1 MTYDDFVM
9 KIVLATIAI
18 IIYFGLM
25 VLEQKAEGRPYPERK
40 DWTKRGWLFF
50 LLSAVITLPFPI
62 FVHSQNLFGGSI
74 LEMGHLGPI
83 AGGLLGW
90 LVYTFPAY
98 WFHRASHDIVNL
110 WRWTHQMHHA
120 PVRNDAASSSVVHP
134 VESVCYALIIIFTA
148 IGLLGL
154 SLQATFV
161 MLLMIQLYAF
171 FPHTNVKTPRW
182 VGYFIQRPEGHV
194 LHHARELKK
203 VNYGDFP
210 IWDMLFGTYVNP
222 EEYSLEPLGFGDGK
236 DEAYMDM
243 LKGRLV
249 S

>member
-1 MTYDDFVM
+1 MTYADWQL
-9 KIVLATIAI
+9 KIILATLAI

-25 VLEQKAEGRPYPERK
+25 WLEDIAEGRPYPERQNWK
-40 DWTKRGWLFF
+40 TRGWLFF

-62 FVHSQNLFGGSI
+62 LIHGYDIFGGS
-74 LEMGHLGPI
+74 LVELSHLNPFV
-83 AGGLLGW
+83 GGIIGW
-90 LVYTFPAY
+90 LVYTLPAY
-98 WFHRASHDIVNL
+98 LFHRASHDYVWL

-134 VESVCYALIIIFTA
+134 IESICYATIIVTVSQGI
-148 IGLLGL
+148 LGL
-154 SLQATFV
+154 SLQSVFV
-161 MLLMIQLYAF
+161 MLMMIQLYAF
-171 FPHTNVKTPRW
+171 FPHTNIKTPEW

-194 LHHARELKK
+194 LHHARELQR

-210 IWDMLFGTYVNP
+210 IWDMLFGTWINP
-222 EEYSLEPLGFGDGK
+222 KEYSQEPLGFGDGR
-236 DEAYMDM
+236 DELYMDM

>member
-9 KIVLATIAI
+9 KVSLATVAI
-18 IIYFGLM
+18 IIYFLLM
-25 VLEQKAEGRPYPERK
+25 KLEAAAEGRPYPERK
-40 DWTKRGWLFF
+40 NWKTRGWLFF

-62 FVHSQNLFGGSI
+62 LVHSHDLFGGSVFDFS
-74 LEMGHLGPI
+74 HLGPF
-83 AGGLLGW
+83 AGGFLGW
-90 LVYTFPAY
+90 FVYTLPAY
-98 WFHRASHDIVNL
+98 LFHRASHDFVWL
-110 WRWTHQMHHA
+110 WKWTHQMHHA

-134 VESVCYALIIIFTA
+134 IESVVYATIIIFTA

-161 MLLMIQLYAF
+161 MLMIIQLFAF
-171 FPHTNVKTPRW
+171 FPHTNVKTPEFL
-182 VGYFIQRPEGHV
+182 GYFIQRPEGHV
-194 LHHARELKK
+194 LHHAREVQR

-210 IWDMLFGTYVNP
+210 IWDILFGTFVNP
-222 EEYSLEPLGFGDGK
+222 KEYSLEPLGFGDGN
-236 DEAYMDM
+236 DELYIDM

>member
-9 KIVLATIAI
+9 KIALATVAI
-18 IIYFGLM
+18 IIYFFLM
-25 VLEQKAEGRPYPERK
+25 VIEQAAEGRPYPIRK
-40 DWTKRGWLFF
+40 NWKTRGWLFF

-62 FVHSQNLFGGSI
+62 LVHSQNLFGGSI
-74 LEMGHLGPI
+74 FNLSHLGPFS
-83 AGGLLGW
+83 GGLVGW
-90 LVYTFPAY
+90 LVYTLPAY
-98 WFHRASHDIVNL
+98 LFHRASHDYTWV
-110 WRWTHQMHHA
+110 WKWTHQMHHA

-134 VESVCYALIIIFTA
+134 IESVVYAMIIILVA

-161 MLLMIQLYAF
+161 MLLIIQLYAF
-171 FPHTNVKTPRW
+171 FPHTNIKTPYW
-182 VGYFIQRPEGHV
+182 LGYIIQRPEAHV
-194 LHHARELKK
+194 LHHARNVQR

-210 IWDMLFGTYVNP
+210 LWDMLFGTFVNP
-222 EEYSLEPLGFGDGK
+222 REYSLEPLGFGGGK

-243 LKGRLV
+243 LKGKLV